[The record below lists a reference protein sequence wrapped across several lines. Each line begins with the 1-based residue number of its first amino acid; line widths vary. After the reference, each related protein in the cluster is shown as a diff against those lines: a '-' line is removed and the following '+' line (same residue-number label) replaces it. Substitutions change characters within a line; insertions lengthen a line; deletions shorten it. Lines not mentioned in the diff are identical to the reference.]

1 MQQKIFSWLQKNWGL
16 TALLLATLCIYAPS
30 LSGDF
35 VIDDVIFIK
44 NNPYITDISNVARFF
59 TKGVWENSALE
70 VGTESMYRPMNLVPM
85 MLNHALW
92 GSNPFG
98 YHVFLL
104 LLHLANASLVYVL
117 IRKLASSS
125 MPAAILGAGIFA
137 LHPTRVE
144 SVAWISGGID
154 PLVAFFLLSAFLAH
168 IIFISSTQSIKQW
181 RYLVLSLFCF
191 QLALWSKE
199 VAIFFPVMVI
209 AYDWIDRKKI
219 YWPSVF
225 FQTIIVLVYLISRSL
240 VLGSTGKWSD
250 LELTHFSKVLDFGL
264 GYSEMWLF
272 PTHIPFFIQPPEHAV
287 SSAMGIVSAMVMA
300 LLLGFFW
307 KVFDTAGRKIISYSI
322 IWTVGFLWP
331 AFLLAFYTNGFYA
344 GRFLYVPALGIAILT
359 AIFYDYLSATYPRFK
374 TALVSAG
381 ILLISFYC
389 FVTWKDIPAWHD
401 GGAIYGKVA
410 QDSPQNPVGFI
421 GLGDFYMGVGDYA
434 SAEKNYLLAVKHAKK
449 AELKV
454 SSLVNLG
461 MINGM
466 NNKLDQSELYLKE
479 AVKID
484 PKSSEGWAGLGNL
497 ALMKGEYFEAV
508 SFYEKAIAVNSKN
521 YEATMN
527 LAIAYDK
534 TGQPQR
540 GDSLRQHAAAISH

>member
-1 MQQKIFSWLQKNWGL
+1 
-16 TALLLATLCIYAPS
+16 
-30 LSGDF
+30 
-35 VIDDVIFIK
+35 
-44 NNPYITDISNVARFF
+44 
-59 TKGVWENSALE
+59 
-70 VGTESMYRPMNLVPM
+70 MNLVPM
-85 MLNHALW
+85 MFNHALW
-92 GSNPFG
+92 GDKPFG
-98 YHVFLL
+98 YHAFLL
-104 LLHLANASLVYVL
+104 LLHLVNACLVYVL
-117 IRKLASSS
+117 IRRLASSS
-125 MPAAILGAGIFA
+125 MLAATLGAAIFA

-168 IIFISSTQSIKQW
+168 IIFISSTQSIKKW

-199 VAIFFPVMVI
+199 VAIFFPIMVI

-264 GYSEMWLF
+264 GYIEMWLF
-272 PTHIPFFIQPPEHAV
+272 PTHIPFYIQPPEHAV
-287 SSAMGIVSAMVMA
+287 SSAMGIISAMVIA

-307 KVFDTAGRKIISYSI
+307 KAFDTAGRKIISFSI
-322 IWTVGFLWP
+322 IWTMGFLWP
-331 AFLLAFYTNGFYA
+331 AVLLAFYTNGFYA
-344 GRFLYVPALGIAILT
+344 GRFLYVPAFGVAILT
-359 AIFYDYLSATYPRFK
+359 AIFYDYLSVAYPRFK
-374 TALVSAG
+374 TALMSAG

-389 FVTWKDIPAWHD
+389 VVTWKDISAWHD
-401 GGAIYGKVA
+401 GGTIYGKIA
-410 QDSPQNPVGFI
+410 KDSPQNPVGFI
-421 GLGDFYMGVGDYA
+421 GLGDFYMGGGDYT
-434 SAEKNYLLAVKHAKK
+434 SAEKNYLLAVEIAKK
-449 AELKV
+449 PELKV
-454 SSLVNLG
+454 SSLLNLG

-466 NNKLDQSELYLKE
+466 NNKLDRSELYLKE

-497 ALMKGEYFEAV
+497 AQMKGEYFEAV

-540 GDSLRQHAAAISH
+540 GDLLRQHAAASPH